1 MGVKQ
6 TVLEAGWTVIGLAL
20 MVGLV
25 LIGSLF
31 IEGSVVVSAKLL
43 PWLMWAFWI
52 VLAIDV
58 AIFLPLALIRPTQGF
73 AGMALIYTSYLFGLT
88 LWAWSLL
95 LTYDWW
101 GWVGVVVGLVF
112 AGIGVVPVAMLAALV
127 HGAWLVLGEA
137 LFMLVV
143 AYGIRALGTYVTM
156 LAQERALAQ
165 ATEESEG
172 RLIDVHLD
180 DWHQGHD

>member
-1 MGVKQ
+1 MRVKQ

-25 LIGSLF
+25 LIGWLF

-58 AIFLPLALIRPTQGF
+58 AILLPLALIRPTQGF

-101 GWVGVVVGLVF
+101 GWVGVIVGLVF
-112 AGIGVVPVAMLAALV
+112 AGVGVVPVAMLAALV
-127 HGAWLVLGEA
+127 HGAWVVLGET

-143 AYGIRALGTYVTM
+143 VYGTRALGTYVAM
-156 LAQERALAQ
+156 RAHERALAR
-165 ATEESEG
+165 AIEDAEG
-172 RLIDVHLD
+172 HVIDAHPN
-180 DWHQGHD
+180 DWHRSDD